1 MFPCTRK
8 HCAALLHSIAVFFAF
23 HRANPRFAF
32 GHIDMYFLLLVLVLY
47 VLVVYTERRLVQA
60 GPVEWE
66 SFRHQDNQAA
76 QRVVRQMRDIRPA
89 LSALLL
95 ARILLVT
102 VFTVMAFTLLYT
114 WGALRMVLSD
124 WSAQNGLST
133 LLSWVLVGLLLSFAL
148 GVLFWTLQY
157 PIWPKGRTKN
167 LEWVCTY
174 VGFWQVLFY
183 PFIPKSNS
191 EQTDQ
196 LQQALLSDR
205 HTRKNTDDAGTRDL
219 ALLKSIVKFSDV
231 TVKQVMQPRS
241 KVVAVDFRTHFHD
254 LLKSVRESGFSRLP
268 VYDEDLDNL
277 IGILYVKDLL
287 AYIDR
292 ENEFEWQAL
301 IRHSV
306 LQVPE
311 AKHISDLLDEFKKE
325 KLHMAIVVDEYGS
338 TAGIVTME
346 DVLEEILG
354 EIRDEFD
361 EESEVRYRKLD
372 DYTYVFEG
380 QSLLNDVSRIT
391 GLSDEIFDSI
401 RGQADTLAGLVLQL
415 RGDIPPTGEEVQWNG
430 LNLKVTAADNRRIK
444 QLRLTLPSP

>member
-1 MFPCTRK
+1 MF
-8 HCAALLHSIAVFFAF
+8 
-23 HRANPRFAF
+23 
-32 GHIDMYFLLLVLVLY
+32 FLFLVLVLY

-66 SFRHQDNQAA
+66 SFRHQENPAA

-95 ARILLVT
+95 ARILLIT
-102 VFTVMAFTLLYT
+102 VCTVAAFTLLYT
-114 WGALRMVLSD
+114 WPAFRTVLSD
-124 WSAQNGLST
+124 WSAHNGLST
-133 LLSWVLVGLLLSFAL
+133 LPGWILVGLLLAFGL
-148 GVLFWTLQY
+148 GVLFWALQY
-157 PIWPKGRTKN
+157 PIWPKGRTEN

-174 VGFWQVLFY
+174 VGLWQMLFF

-205 HTRKNTDDAGTRDL
+205 NTQQNTEDAGTRDL

-254 LLKSVRESGFSRLP
+254 LLKLVREAEFSRLP

-292 ENEFEWQAL
+292 ENEFEWQGL

-311 AKHISDLLDEFKKE
+311 AKHISDLLDEFKIE

-391 GLSDEIFDSI
+391 GLSEETFEPI

-415 RGDIPPTGEEVQWNG
+415 RGDIPPSGEEVQWNG
-430 LNLKVTAADNRRIK
+430 ITLKVTAADNRRIK
-444 QLRLTLPSP
+444 QLRLTLPST